1 MKPGLLCDLYIM
13 RLRYDDEEHGI
24 RRKQEKIFD

>member
-24 RRKQEKIFD
+24 RRKKDKIYD